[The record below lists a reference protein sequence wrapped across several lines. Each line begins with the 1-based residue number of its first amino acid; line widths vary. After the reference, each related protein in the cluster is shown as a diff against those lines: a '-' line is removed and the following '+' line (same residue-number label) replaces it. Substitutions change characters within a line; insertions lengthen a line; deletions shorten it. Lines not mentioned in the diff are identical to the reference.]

1 MSWYLGKNAS
11 ICETLKSSLEDVADA
26 GSLPAEL
33 AQHALS
39 CAKCKAVVDDHR
51 RSQALLSALRLRK
64 EPAQPRPWFAA
75 GVMAAIAAREAQL
88 QGSLEKW
95 TAIPRLAHKFAWV
108 SVLALLLS
116 GSWLVGRQQASRA
129 AWTPTDLAGETL
141 VDRHPAPVDND
152 DVLNN
157 LGERME

>member
-1 MSWYLGKNAS
+1 
-11 ICETLKSSLEDVADA
+11 
-26 GSLPAEL
+26 
-33 AQHALS
+33 
-39 CAKCKAVVDDHR
+39 
-51 RSQALLSALRLRK
+51 
-64 EPAQPRPWFAA
+64 
-75 GVMAAIAAREAQL
+75 MAAIAAREAQL

-95 TAIPRLAHKFAWV
+95 IAIPRLASKFAWV

-116 GSWLVGRQQASRA
+116 GSWLVGRQQAPRA

-157 LGERME
+157 LGERAE

>member
-1 MSWYLGKNAS
+1 MSWFLGKNKGP
-11 ICETLKSSLEDVADA
+11 CGELTRSLEDSADA
-26 GSLPAEL
+26 SSLPAEL
-33 AQHALS
+33 AQHAAS
-39 CAKCKAVVDDHR
+39 CAECRSAVDDFR
-51 RSQALLSALRLRK
+51 ASQVLLTALRHR
-64 EPAQPRPWFAA
+64 PAEFKPWFAK

-95 TAIPRLAHKFAWV
+95 IAIPRLASKFAWV

-116 GSWLVGRQQASRA
+116 GSWLVGRQQASRT
-129 AWTPTDLAGETL
+129 AWMPTDLAGETL

>member
-1 MSWYLGKNAS
+1 MRWFLGKNKS
-11 ICETLKSSLEDVADA
+11 LCGTLKSSLEDIGVA

-33 AQHALS
+33 AQHVAS
-39 CAKCKAVVDDHR
+39 CADCRRVVDDYR
-51 RSQALLSALRLRK
+51 ASQVLLSTLRRDTK
-64 EPAQPRPWFAA
+64 ESRPWFAT

-95 TAIPRLAHKFAWV
+95 VAIPRLASKFAWV

-129 AWTPTDLAGETL
+129 AWMPTDLAGETL
-141 VDRHPAPVDND
+141 LDRHPAPVDND
-152 DVLNN
+152 DVLSS

>member
-1 MSWYLGKNAS
+1 MSWFLGKNEGF
-11 ICETLKSSLEDVADA
+11 CGELRSSLEDFADTSA
-26 GSLPAEL
+26 LPAEL
-33 AQHALS
+33 TQHAAS
-39 CAKCKAVVDDHR
+39 CAECRRVVDDFR
-51 RSQALLSALRLRK
+51 ASQVLLSALRR
-64 EPAQPRPWFAA
+64 EPAESKPWFAT
-75 GVMAAIAAREAQL
+75 GVMAAITAREMQL

-95 TAIPRLAHKFAWV
+95 IAIPRLASKFAWV

-116 GSWLVGRQQASRA
+116 GSWLVGRQQASRT
-129 AWTPTDLAGETL
+129 AWMPTDLAGETL

>member
-1 MSWYLGKNAS
+1 MRLFAGKNNS
-11 ICETLKSSLEDVADA
+11 QCEALKNSLEDFADS

-33 AQHALS
+33 TQHAAS
-39 CAKCKAVVDDHR
+39 CADCRRVVEDYR
-51 RSQALLSALRLRK
+51 ASQVLLGALRR
-64 EPAQPRPWFAA
+64 EPAEPKPWFAT
-75 GVMAAIAAREAQL
+75 GVMAAIAVREVNL

-95 TAIPRLAHKFAWV
+95 IAIPRLASKFAWV

-116 GSWLVGRQQASRA
+116 GSWLVGRQQASRP
-129 AWTPTDLAGETL
+129 AWMPTDLAGETL

-152 DVLNN
+152 DVLSN